1 MKTLSERRERHG
13 AYGVRQKARK
23 DMIEIGRENRIKSG
37 SEAGSLV
44 FFFASPTAPGDSE
57 MTMAEKA

>member
-1 MKTLSERRERHG
+1 
-13 AYGVRQKARK
+13 
-23 DMIEIGRENRIKSG
+23 MIEIGRENRIKSG